1 MVRLPRVGMSLAHS
15 TLKRWRE
22 YPPYFVRECL
32 GVTPDPWQDE
42 VLAAFPTSPRIAM
55 KASKGVGKTSTESWL
70 GWNYLLTR
78 PHPKI
83 AAVSITADN
92 LADGMWTEMAVWQNK
107 SEILKEAFKWG
118 KTRIEARE
126 HPETWWMSARSFSK
140 TASPEQ
146 QAGALA
152 GLHQD
157 YILFLLDE
165 TGSMPDAVMA
175 TAEAALSSCVEG
187 HIVQAGNPTNL
198 EGPLYRACTTGR
210 ALWKVIEINGDPDD
224 PNRSPRVSVEWA
236 RQQIEQYGRNNPW
249 VLVNVFGQFPPGS
262 LNALIGPDEIRAA
275 SLRSYRPS
283 DIASS
288 PRILGVDVA
297 FEGDDASVIWPRQG
311 VVAMN
316 PMTYRNIDGI
326 QGAGVVA
333 RKWQDWDAD
342 AVFVDNT
349 GGFGAA
355 WITQLKQL
363 GKTAIPVGFATQAL
377 DLRYANKRAE
387 MYFLCCEWIKN
398 GGQLP
403 PMDTQGMAELTAALT
418 MTTYTRQGDRL
429 LLEPKKMVKQKIG
442 YSPDHADALV
452 LSFAF
457 PVANRDAGAG
467 VGRHQY
473 EYDPF
478 AERSDGRGL
487 ASAVS
492 GSYDPVW

>member
-1 MVRLPRVGMSLAHS
+1 MTVAQSVI
-15 TLKRWRE
+15 KRWRD

-32 GVTPDPWQDE
+32 GATPDPWQDK

-55 KASKGVGKTSTESWL
+55 KASKGPGKSATESWL
-70 GWNYLLTR
+70 GWNFLLTR

-92 LADGMWTEMAVWQNK
+92 LADGLWTEMAVWQNK
-107 SEILKEAFKWG
+107 SELLQAAFQWK
-118 KTRIEARE
+118 KTRIESRE
-126 HPETWWMSARSFSK
+126 HPETWWMSARSFSRSA
-140 TASPEQ
+140 TPEQ

-210 ALWKVIEINGDPDD
+210 ALWHVVEINGDPDD
-224 PNRSPRVSVEWA
+224 PERSPRVSVEWA
-236 RQQIEQYGRNNPW
+236 RQQIEQYGRHSPW
-249 VLVNVFGQFPPGS
+249 VLVNVFGQFPPAS
-262 LNALIGPDEIRAA
+262 LNSLIGPDDIMAA
-275 SLRSYRPS
+275 CRRSYRPE
-283 DIASS
+283 DISSS

-311 VVAMN
+311 VVAMA

-326 QGAGVVA
+326 QGAGVVS
-333 RKWQDWDAD
+333 RKWTDWDVNA
-342 AVFVDNT
+342 AFIDNT

-355 WITQLKQL
+355 WISQLQQL
-363 GKTAIPVGFATQAL
+363 GKAPTPVGFATAAL
-377 DLRYANKRAE
+377 DQRYANKRAE
-387 MYFLCCEWIKN
+387 MYFLAAEWIKN

-403 PMDTQGMAELTAALT
+403 PMDTPGMPEFTAAMT
-418 MTTYTRQGDRL
+418 KTTYTRQGDRL
-429 LLEPKKMVKQKIG
+429 LMEPKKMVKQKLT
-442 YSPDHADALV
+442 YSPDHADAFV
-452 LSFAF
+452 LTFAF
-457 PVANRDAGAG
+457 PVANRDARG
-467 VGRHQY
+467 GRGHHQY
-473 EYDPF
+473 QYDPF
-478 AERSDGRGL
+478 ANPGFGRGL
-487 ASAVS
+487 GNAVA
-492 GSYDPVW
+492 GSYDPVWGA